1 VAPTRLAAAV
11 IPGFIARGRGTLIN
25 VSSAVALAPEWINGA
40 YSGTKAYLLSL
51 SVRLQHELAGTGIR
65 VQVVL
70 PGAIRTGMWEKAGTD
85 VATLPP
91 DILMDAGDLVD
102 AALAGLDSDE
112 NVTIPSLPD
121 LADWDAYELARQN
134 MIPKLSRNVP
144 ARRYRAVAE
153 NVVGAQ

>member
-1 VAPTRLAAAV
+1 
-11 IPGFIARGRGTLIN
+11 
-25 VSSAVALAPEWINGA
+25 
-40 YSGTKAYLLSL
+40 
-51 SVRLQHELAGTGIR
+51 

-91 DILMDAGDLVD
+91 DILMDAADLVD
-102 AALAGLDSDE
+102 AALAGLDSYE

-144 ARRYRAVAE
+144 ARRYCAVADLTGGIGHNLPQE
-153 NVVGAQ
+153 APQAFAAAVIDVDAL

>member
-1 VAPTRLAAAV
+1 M
-11 IPGFIARGRGTLIN
+11 
-25 VSSAVALAPEWINGA
+25 SSAVALAPEWINRA
-40 YSGTKAYLLSL
+40 YSGTKTYLLSL

-112 NVTIPSLPD
+112 NVTISSLPD

-144 ARRYRAVAE
+144 ARRYRAVAAS
-153 NVVGAQ
+153 VVGAR

>member
-1 VAPTRLAAAV
+1 MSWRPHGWL
-11 IPGFIARGRGTLIN
+11 PPSSPDSLRGGGTLIN

-70 PGAIRTGMWEKAGTD
+70 PRAIRTGMWEKAGTE

-102 AALAGLDSDE
+102 AALAS
-112 NVTIPSLPD
+112 
-121 LADWDAYELARQN
+121 
-134 MIPKLSRNVP
+134 
-144 ARRYRAVAE
+144 
-153 NVVGAQ
+153 